1 MTMAEHTAIDDQ
13 ALDWVIRLRTVG
25 FADWEAFEA
34 WLSVDPAHAAAYHS
48 MAADDADM
56 AELLAS
62 APQPRPVVAMPARHR
77 LRTRRWFGGAI
88 AASIAVVGGFVV
100 VQQRPDPYVIETAA
114 GVPRNITLA
123 DGSRIDLNGGS
134 RLTLD
139 HKHPRQ
145 AGLDRGEVTF
155 TVVHD
160 AARPFRVSVGDAMLV
175 DVGTVFN
182 VTRLGGA
189 TTVGVAE
196 GAVVYNPGR
205 EAVQLIAGEV
215 LHARDGEGRIVV
227 SKTAAT
233 QIASWRTGRLI
244 YDGASLAQVAAD
256 LSRNLG
262 VSVVADRDVAG
273 RQFRGVISFGKDRS
287 MTMAGLGP
295 LLGVHVIQ
303 NHGAWRLSA
312 RPS

>member
-1 MTMAEHTAIDDQ
+1 MTMVEHTDIDDQ
-13 ALDWVIRLRTVG
+13 ALDWVIRLRAVA
-25 FADWEAFEA
+25 FDDWETFAA
-34 WLSVDPAHAAAYHS
+34 WLAVDPAHAAAYHA
-48 MAADDADM
+48 MAAADADM

-62 APQPRPVVAMPARHR
+62 VPRPVIATPVRQPV
-77 LRTRRWFGGAI
+77 RTRRWFGGAV
-88 AASIAVVGGFVV
+88 AASVAVIAGFAVL
-100 VQQRPDPYVIETAA
+100 QQRSDPYLVETAA
-114 GVPRNITLA
+114 GVLRSIALA
-123 DGSRIDLNGGS
+123 DGSRIDVNGGS

-139 HKHPRQ
+139 RKHPRE
-145 AGLDRGEVTF
+145 AALERGEVAF

-160 AARPFRVSVGDAMLV
+160 ASRPFRVSVGDATLV
-175 DVGTVFN
+175 DIGTVFN
-182 VTRLGGA
+182 VVRAGGA

-205 EAVQLIAGEV
+205 EAVQLVAGDV
-215 LHARDGEGRIVV
+215 LHARDGDGRIVV
-227 SKTAAT
+227 GKIAAT
-233 QIASWRTGRLI
+233 QVASWRTGRLV

-273 RQFRGVISFGKDRS
+273 RQFRGVISLGKDRS
-287 MTMAGLGP
+287 RVMAGLGP

-303 NHGAWRLSA
+303 DHGAWRLSA